1 MKTKK
6 NCPRHIH
13 ADIQILFLYT
23 GSFHLFSLQLKE
35 FQSKRESSTTPTKPQ
50 VPETR
55 SSSEASIEKQ
65 LDHSTSPSPAQLS
78 TLESLYQLSSRIN
91 SIVKDENIPTSAG
104 ESPNGSLHMKDL
116 EIRNQE
122 LVGCLDGERLK
133 NEELSLKVRDL
144 NSTVDKLKIEIERL
158 KVENETKLTMEIGPL
173 QEQLQSHIQTIGLLV
188 GEKSELKTYLKE
200 YQNSVEAK
208 RTENL
213 ELETRLRASRFR
225 VSELERELKTLKSG
239 TNIPQNTSSNDE
251 LLELKKQNDG
261 FVEQVNELKQKLLLK
276 NEEMN
281 KLRAEMDQ
289 KASQLNMAN
298 LRIEQLAAGDT
309 LASDSRLESLTQQNL
324 AKDLQITEM
333 KNMIQQLGAE
343 RDQSNAQY
351 QSYVL
356 QLNREISNLGDK
368 NLELTEE
375 NDRLAKRETELVKH
389 MGELEKQIQQQI
401 SKQKD
406 VEEKSIVNHANE
418 EKMNELEATIS
429 NLRQDISRYESE
441 LKETKTQLESQSLEK
456 VQLKCRLDETL
467 DQLSS
472 LELTVERLQTDK
484 PDSGK
489 LIAEIEN
496 YKVAAS
502 RAMTQNADLKSQL
515 EEMQRVFVQL
525 SNDKLELTEKLQS
538 EQHLCREMRNTYST
552 IETDLEKTKEHL
564 RLKDEEMIRLS
575 HATTDLH
582 KQILL
587 KDQELDRLRHYE
599 ASSDAGNVLQR
610 ELESAKEFIEKQKQ
624 RILELEQNS
633 SQVTGRVEIV
643 DTPDESTSELSTIE
657 EGRFAAENEEL
668 THEIEALQAE
678 KQELMKEVTELKA
691 KMQKET
697 NSAPNQVPEIQSTTT
712 QKTSENESL
721 PLHDALEKLQAR
733 FRQTMNEVA
742 ELSEEKQQL
751 EHLVTQLQFETE
763 TIGEYITLYQNQRR
777 QLKQKDLERDNQL
790 RKLAIDRENMRQ
802 KLLELNTL
810 IEQLLQEKKRNR
822 EKSETDDQTLHVN
835 GNVSPAATD
844 ITSLSNENH
853 EEESK
858 ETTVTS
864 STSPTNSNGPST
876 KKVKTKETA
885 SKILELLS
893 DIQTANQT
901 SLDQPGVDH
910 CSCCSGKLE
919 VV

>member
-1 MKTKK
+1 M
-6 NCPRHIH
+6 
-13 ADIQILFLYT
+13 Y
-23 GSFHLFSLQLKE
+23 
-35 FQSKRESSTTPTKPQ
+35 
-50 VPETR
+50 
-55 SSSEASIEKQ
+55 
-65 LDHSTSPSPAQLS
+65 QLS
-78 TLESLYQLSSRIN
+78 TRIN
-91 SIVKDENIPTSAG
+91 SIVKDENIGQSATAT
-104 ESPNGSLHMKDL
+104 ESPTGSSLIKDL

-122 LVGCLDGERLK
+122 LVASLDGERLK

-158 KVENETKLTMEIGPL
+158 KVENETKLTMELGPL

-225 VSELERELKTLKSG
+225 VSELERELKTLK
-239 TNIPQNTSSNDE
+239 NITSVGVVQSSVNTSNE
-251 LLELKKQNDG
+251 LLELKKQNDE
-261 FVEQVNELKQKLLLK
+261 FLEQVNELKQKLVLK
-276 NEEMN
+276 NDEMT
-281 KLRAEMDQ
+281 KLHSEMDQ
-289 KASQLNMAN
+289 QTSQLNMAN
-298 LRIEQLAAGDT
+298 LRIEQLSSGDT

-324 AKDLQITEM
+324 AKEMQITEL
-333 KNMIQQLGAE
+333 KNMIQQLGAD

-356 QLNREISNLGDK
+356 QLNREISNMGDK
-368 NLELTEE
+368 NLSLTEE
-375 NDRLAKRETELVKH
+375 NDKLAKRETELMKH

-406 VEEKSIVNHANE
+406 VEEKSQSESMNQ
-418 EKMNELEATIS
+418 EKFTEMETTVKDLKKKLEKCET
-429 NLRQDISRYESE
+429 E
-441 LKETKTQLESQSLEK
+441 LKETRIQLESQSTEK
-456 VQLKCRLDETL
+456 VQLKCRLDEIL
-467 DQLSS
+467 DQVSS
-472 LELTVERLQTDK
+472 LELTNERLQSDK
-484 PDSGK
+484 PDAGK

-502 RAMTQNADLKSQL
+502 RAMTQNADLKNQL

-538 EQHLCREMRNTYST
+538 EQHLCREMRFTYTT
-552 IETDLEKTKEHL
+552 IESDLDRTREHL
-564 RLKDEEMIRLS
+564 RLKDEEMIRLA
-575 HATTDLH
+575 HETTDLN

-599 ASSDAGNVLQR
+599 VSSDTSNILQR
-610 ELESAKEFIEKQKQ
+610 ELEHAKEYIEQQKQ
-624 RILELEQNS
+624 RIQELETNAN
-633 SQVTGRVEIV
+633 VTGRVEIV

-668 THEIEALQAE
+668 VHEVEALQTE
-678 KQELMKEVTELKA
+678 KQELLREISELKV
-691 KMQKET
+691 KVQQNTCQTKVSPLNDT
-697 NSAPNQVPEIQSTTT
+697 QDPEIQSTIPY
-712 QKTSENESL
+712 ENGSNSM
-721 PLHDALEKLQAR
+721 PLQDALEKLQGR

-777 QLKQKDLERDNQL
+777 QLKQKDLERDYQL
-790 RKLAIDRENMRQ
+790 RKLANDRENMRQ

-810 IEQLLQEKKRNR
+810 IEQLLVEKKRKRNI
-822 EKSETDDQTLHVN
+822 SESLDESLTN
-835 GNVSPAATD
+835 GNSPNTTID
-844 ITSLSNENH
+844 TPLKISNDNDEESVITSTMISPLSATN
-853 EEESK
+853 K
-858 ETTVTS
+858 VTS
-864 STSPTNSNGPST
+864 ATITG
-876 KKVKTKETA
+876 KKVKTGKETA